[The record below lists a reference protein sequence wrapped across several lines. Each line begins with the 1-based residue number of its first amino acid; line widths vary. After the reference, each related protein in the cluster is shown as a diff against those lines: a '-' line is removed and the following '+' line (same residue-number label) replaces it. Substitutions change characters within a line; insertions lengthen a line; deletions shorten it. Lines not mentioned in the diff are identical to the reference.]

1 MSNKHEIIITLS
13 DSSGMLDGIDPE
25 TIAFFKESGLKIRN
39 ENKQFLIDL
48 TVDVSDP
55 ANPKTSSSTENP
67 TVISLETSF
76 LQADIDSV
84 RELAKEY
91 HKKLSSDFE
100 DQKKQLINR
109 NRDFDIVVESN
120 GDILIDFSESDDAF
134 SAGSENSPAS
144 KEIAFSVAEAEQKI
158 ARMRDEK
165 FMKAKSLNAVYVDIE
180 YDIISQSMHK
190 KIIEGLQ
197 KEPYDFKIG
206 GKTINQKPRNF
217 ALSAEGLGIIGK
229 DISTKILREVIVAES
244 QRHLEV
250 VSCYFAPHGIVIFRS
265 PFDEKGYVIGYASSK
280 QQDPKQLEFW
290 IKQNTKATSI
300 QQATLEAIR
309 LMNHSTSD
317 EALSPD
323 ELLKT
328 APTPPPPHVLAQN
341 KRIYEQ
347 KKANSPVAEKKA
359 RQRASVEVRHSLVIE
374 TTDPSKASV
383 AVAG

>member
-39 ENKQFLIDL
+39 ENGQFLIDIV
-48 TVDVSDP
+48 VDVTDP
-55 ANPKTSSSTENP
+55 ANPKSSSNTDNA

-76 LQADIDSV
+76 LQADIESV
-84 RELAKEY
+84 KEIAKEY
-91 HKKLSSDFE
+91 HKKLTSDFE

-109 NRDFDIVVESN
+109 NRDFDIVVEEN

-134 SAGSENSPAS
+134 VPGDGSTPAS
-144 KEIAFSVAEAEQKI
+144 KEVAFSIAEAEQKI

-165 FMKAKSLNAVYVDIE
+165 FMKAKSLNALYVDIE

-190 KIIEGLQ
+190 KVIEGLR
-197 KEPYDFKIG
+197 EHRYDFKVG

-217 ALSAEGLGIIGK
+217 ALSEEGLGIIGK
-229 DISTKILREVIVAES
+229 DLKTNILREVIVAES

-265 PFDEKGYVIGYASSK
+265 PYDEKGYVIGYASSK
-280 QQDPKQLEFW
+280 QQDPKQVEYW
-290 IKQNTKATSI
+290 IKQNTKALTV
-300 QQATLEAIR
+300 QQSTLEAIK
-309 LMNHSTSD
+309 LMNSATSED
-317 EALSPD
+317 ALSPD

-341 KRIYEQ
+341 KRIHEF
-347 KKANSPVAEKKA
+347 KKANLPAVGRKLK
-359 RQRASVEVRHSLVIE
+359 QRASAEVRHSLVIE
-374 TTDPSKASV
+374 TPDAPKASA

>member
-1 MSNKHEIIITLS
+1 MSNKHEIILTLS

-25 TIAFFKESGLKIRN
+25 TITFFKESGLKIRN
-39 ENKQFLIDL
+39 EKGQFLIDIA
-48 TVDVSDP
+48 VDVSDP
-55 ANPKTSSSTENP
+55 SNPKTSSSTENP
-67 TVISLETSF
+67 TVVSLETSF

-109 NRDFDIVVESN
+109 NRDFDIVVEEN

-134 SAGSENSPAS
+134 VPGDGNTPAS
-144 KEIAFSVAEAEQKI
+144 KEVAFSIAEAELKI

-190 KIIEGLQ
+190 KIIDGLQ
-197 KEPYDFKIG
+197 KQPYDFKVG

-217 ALSAEGLGIIGK
+217 ALSKEGLGIIGK

-250 VSCYFAPHGIVIFRS
+250 VSIYFAPHGIVIFRS

-290 IKQNTKATSI
+290 IKQNTKAKSI
-300 QQATLEAIR
+300 QQATLEAIK
-309 LMNHSTSD
+309 LLNSATSE

-328 APTPPPPHVLAQN
+328 APTPPPPHILAQN
-341 KRIYEQ
+341 KRIHEL
-347 KKANSPVAEKKA
+347 KKASLPAVNKKA
-359 RQRASVEVRHSLVIE
+359 KQRASVEVRHSLVIE
-374 TTDPSKASV
+374 TPVAVKTPV